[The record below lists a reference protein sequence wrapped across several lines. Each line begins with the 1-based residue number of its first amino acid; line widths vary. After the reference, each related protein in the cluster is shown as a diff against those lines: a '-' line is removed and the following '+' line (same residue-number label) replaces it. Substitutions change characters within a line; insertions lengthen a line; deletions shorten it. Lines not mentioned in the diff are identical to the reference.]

1 MPNSHPSHTKN
12 KNRPTSISSH
22 HSLHLSKRKGAWGVG
37 GSKSRKNNGCGVNE
51 WPFLLKNQ
59 KIVTCSIGL
68 MYELANF
75 LMRLTFTITIT
86 KCLFSKDPTDYIVD
100 NLFHQ

>member
-1 MPNSHPSHTKN
+1 VANINLIPPFFALIQK
-12 KNRPTSISSH
+12 
-22 HSLHLSKRKGAWGVG
+22 KRGVGVG
-37 GSKSRKNNGCGVNE
+37 GVESRENTSCGVNE

-75 LMRLTFTITIT
+75 VMCLTFTITIT
-86 KCLFSKDPTDYIVD
+86 KCLFSKDPNDYIVD